1 MRQTWYRMSQLAIC
15 LLILLSAVVTILL
28 ARGDSAWE
36 AIVLY
41 WIVLTGK
48 NVCDYVASIE
58 NAAG

>member
-48 NVCDYVASIE
+48 NVCDYAASLE